1 MNFAPGNTVPG
12 TVAVS
17 LGTWRTGRLCPAG
30 ETIMLKSAGLT
41 GRSDNKVDAKG
52 RIAIPAS
59 MRKILAPGENDEVVT
74 LGVPTGHLL
83 LFNREYWSTTI
94 QQSIIDR
101 QAAIGQENVWR
112 AIHRLSENS
121 HMSTVDTQGRITIP
135 HRLLEKAG
143 INGEAVVIGAFDRV
157 SVWAPNRYEAWI
169 NESEI
174 DDTIAAIGIF

>member
-1 MNFAPGNTVPG
+1 MNSAPGDYCTRDDYRFTGNR
-12 TVAVS
+12 AV
-17 LGTWRTGRLCPAG
+17 LCRRESA
-30 ETIMLKSAGLT
+30 MLKSAGLT
-41 GRSDNKVDAKG
+41 GRSDNKVDTKG
-52 RIAIPAS
+52 RMAIPAA
-59 MRKILAPGENDEVVT
+59 MRKILAPGENDEVVV
-74 LGVPTGHLL
+74 LGVPAGHLL
-83 LFNREYWSTTI
+83 LFNRDYWSTTI

-135 HRLLEKAG
+135 HRLLDKAG

-157 SVWAPNRYEAWI
+157 SVWTPERYEAWI